1 MNKSRCIYTSVN
13 FHLVRFKF
21 IKYLIPFIF
30 LGLGIKGILHSTES
44 QQAGYSKVT
53 KFKLPSRSTH
63 SDSPDSVDDF
73 VANNHVNSEESD
85 DNEDEDYYT
94 SWFSKTSKDA
104 HHVYINHIS
113 ENYVFSHQLILNYL
127 PKIYLKIRVLR
138 L

>member
-1 MNKSRCIYTSVN
+1 MK
-13 FHLVRFKF
+13 FKF

-30 LGLGIKGILHSTES
+30 LGLGIKGILCSTEFK
-44 QQAGYSKVT
+44 QASSSKIT
-53 KFKLPSRSTH
+53 KFKLPTRSTH
-63 SDSPDSVDDF
+63 SDSPDAVDDF
-73 VANNHVNSEESD
+73 VTTNHVNSNSEESD
-85 DNEDEDYYT
+85 DNDDEDYYT